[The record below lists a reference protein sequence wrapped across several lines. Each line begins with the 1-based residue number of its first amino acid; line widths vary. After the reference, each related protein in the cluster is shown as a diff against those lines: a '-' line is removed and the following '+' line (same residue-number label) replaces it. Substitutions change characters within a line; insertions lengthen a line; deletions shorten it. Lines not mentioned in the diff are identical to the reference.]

1 MKLNKMET
9 IAQCFPPGWQ
19 LSQNVSHQWLAN
31 VQTLGH
37 ETDKW
42 RHGRIQP
49 GFKTPPG
56 MGHPQL
62 LCSDEPRS
70 DSSCMLRTFLQLIMM
85 LAFSFCFLF

>member
-42 RHGRIQP
+42 RHGHIQP

-56 MGHPQL
+56 MGHPQA
-62 LCSDEPRS
+62 SDEPRS
-70 DSSCMLRTFLQLIMM
+70 DSYCMLRTFLQLIMV
-85 LAFSFCFLF
+85 LVFSFCFLF

>member
-56 MGHPQL
+56 MGHPQA
-62 LCSDEPRS
+62 SDEPRS
-70 DSSCMLRTFLQLIMM
+70 DSSCMLRTFLQLIMV
-85 LAFSFCFLF
+85 LVFSFCFLF